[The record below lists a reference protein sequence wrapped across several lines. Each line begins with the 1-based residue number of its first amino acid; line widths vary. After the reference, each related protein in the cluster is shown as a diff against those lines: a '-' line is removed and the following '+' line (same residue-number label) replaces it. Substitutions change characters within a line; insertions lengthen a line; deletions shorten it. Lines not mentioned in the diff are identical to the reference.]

1 MFLTRSHPHA
11 TAHLNTSF
19 AHFLLF
25 VDEVCRSFPAFPL
38 RSLGRI
44 AHTQPTL
51 RARQFKL
58 IEKKELAP
66 LAELNASIL
75 SR

>member
-1 MFLTRSHPHA
+1 MADATLAHA
-11 TAHLNTSF
+11 AHLNTSF

-25 VDEVCRSFPAFPL
+25 VDEVRRPLAPASS
-38 RSLGRI
+38 SLGL
-44 AHTQPTL
+44 AHAP
-51 RARQFKL
+51 RARPQFKL

>member
-1 MFLTRSHPHA
+1 VRRRRRTDAALAHA
-11 TAHLNTSF
+11 AHLNTSF

-25 VDEVCRSFPAFPL
+25 VDEVRRPLAPASS
-38 RSLGRI
+38 SLGL
-44 AHTQPTL
+44 AHAPL
-51 RARQFKL
+51 ARPQFKL

>member
-1 MFLTRSHPHA
+1 MADATLAHA
-11 TAHLNTSF
+11 AHLNTSF

-25 VDEVCRSFPAFPL
+25 VDEVRRTLSPPSLPPGLAHAPL
-38 RSLGRI
+38 
-44 AHTQPTL
+44 
-51 RARQFKL
+51 ARPQFKL